1 MSEHPSLE
9 RISELLEAGS
19 GPAPVERHLEG
30 CPRCRAEVE
39 RMRRTRMALSGLGD
53 LETPP
58 GEWERIESRLRERGR
73 MRESGPAVGAGASAG
88 RELSGSG
95 WVPQVAAAA
104 LVFAVGLAAGLQLS
118 DTSPAADTTGFA
130 AAASGGGMEAMLG
143 AETDDLEPL
152 EDPVRAAEESARL
165 DALTAAAREALQER
179 PEDPALNSLL
189 FRLTERRRDLE
200 SRLGAAARLASLEY
214 R

>member
-1 MSEHPSLE
+1 
-9 RISELLEAGS
+9 
-19 GPAPVERHLEG
+19 
-30 CPRCRAEVE
+30 
-39 RMRRTRMALSGLGD
+39 MRRTRMALSGLGD
-53 LETPP
+53 LEPP
-58 GEWERIESRLRERGR
+58 PDEWERIESRLRARGR
-73 MRESGPAVGAGASAG
+73 IRENGPGVGAVESAS

-118 DTSPAADTTGFA
+118 TPPAADAGRGVEAEATAAGERPGPDGASDRGAGEAAVRFA
-130 AAASGGGMEAMLG
+130 AAGSGGGLEAMLA

-152 EDPVRAAEESARL
+152 EDPVEAAEQSARL

-179 PEDPALNSLL
+179 PADPALNSLL
-189 FRLTERRRDLE
+189 FRLTERRQNLE